1 MLRDEIRPFSFF
13 VFGGGLCSLWK
24 SLPFLISFCSNVTIG
39 NISAAGKKFP
49 GRRLLDQTLLMV
61 LAWGMLCGCASRVG
75 LVGKVPTP
83 NGSAEVVRFRLSY
96 SNVYLIKSTP
106 PILVDAGSP
115 GELEVLLDCLK
126 SQGVTP
132 QHLGGVILMHGHADH
147 AGLAGDLQKQGAKI
161 ILGAGDVPMAKAG
174 HNDQL
179 NPTSLTARVIKLF
192 ADFPMKPF
200 TPDVVISSRMS
211 MRAWG
216 LDAEIYPL
224 PGHTPGSLGLI
235 FSDQQA
241 FVGDLMAGGMMNG
254 LFFLENPGEHYFQP
268 DIRIA
273 HRNIHDLVQSG
284 VRKFYLGHGGPIQTE
299 KLKGSTLLQFE

>member
-1 MLRDEIRPFSFF
+1 M
-13 VFGGGLCSLWK
+13 
-24 SLPFLISFCSNVTIG
+24 NVTD
-39 NISAAGKKFP
+39 KKI
-49 GRRLLDQTLLMV
+49 RSKHLLSQTALMV
-61 LAWGMLCGCASRVG
+61 LAWGILCGCASKVS
-75 LVGKVPTP
+75 LVGKLPTP

-115 GELEVLLDCLK
+115 DEWEDLLECLRA
-126 SQGVTP
+126 QGVAP
-132 QHLGGVILMHGHADH
+132 RDLGGVILMHGHADH
-147 AGLAGDLQKQGAKI
+147 AGLADDLQKQGVKI
-161 ILGAGDVPMAKAG
+161 ILGAGDVPMATAG

-211 MRAWG
+211 MHAWG

-224 PGHTPGSLGLI
+224 PGHTPGSLALV

-254 LFFLENPGEHYFQP
+254 LFFPESPGEHYFQP

-273 HRNIHDLVQSG
+273 HRSIHDLVRSG
-284 VRKFYLGHGGPIQTE
+284 VRKFYLGHGGPIQVE
-299 KLKGSTLLQFE
+299 KLKGSPLLQFE